1 MEGNKKRNELNL
13 ISHLILLITMGIFA
27 LMLIVMNRILGW
39 EPWMIPVIMIGT
51 AICWVLHVSHRMQE
65 RMQTYVCGIFLMFL
79 TFYYTVN
86 IDTIF
91 DSTALIII
99 LVFLFAF
106 QGEKVL
112 IALEV
117 TAGYLGMVIKMWL
130 VHGLYGEGA
139 DAAHVVRSVW
149 QLMLIPLAAVLASL
163 IAESWKN
170 AEKEFQRRIDEV
182 AEENNRANDF
192 LANVSHEIRT
202 PINAVMGLSA
212 VLEKV
217 NLPESVRGN
226 VSAISEAGHRV
237 AEQIGDL
244 LDFTEIDMGKLSV
257 SRENYMINSL
267 VNDLLVQLS
276 FAEDYGLDL
285 VIDMEAGIPAGLV
298 GDGGKIR
305 KILWHLITNGYKF
318 TKEGGVYVHIY
329 PVKRAYGINLVM
341 EVKDTG
347 TGMTQEQIEHIYE
360 KFYQSDSG
368 RSRTAG
374 GLGLGISI
382 VNGFVKIMGGVF
394 AIESVPQEGTTVR
407 VSIPQEVEDDSPCIS
422 IGDRGNC
429 VAAGFLGFMTTG
441 DPRIRGY
448 YMEMIAHLVS
458 GLSISFHRVQSR
470 RELEKLISSVK
481 VSHLFVGTGE
491 YLQNREYIDRLAG
504 EMNVAVVADQGFQA
518 QTGRGI
524 AVLPKPFYGA
534 QVANFL
540 NHSFDEM
547 ENAGRER
554 MVCPGLRALVVDDE
568 PMNLLVAKGIFEDYG
583 MAVTTVLGGQEAIE
597 LCDREDFDIIFMD
610 HMMPEMDGVEAMK
623 RLRNNAARA
632 EKELC
637 IVALT
642 ANAISSAK
650 EMFLSAGFDGFVP
663 KPIEITELER
673 VLKHVLPKS
682 AIVYQRE
689 EDWKK
694 AQQQEKEEPVAPERD
709 RYEELAGC
717 GVNVGQ
723 GLKYCQDDRDFYRQL
738 LLEYA
743 KDNTGKVQRL
753 RAFYEN
759 GNWKDYAIRVHAVKS
774 TSKMIGADEV
784 SDTAKLLE
792 DAAKHGNEA
801 ELQKVHPGFMALYQR
816 LMEKI
821 RELFGDGTRAAGQ
834 DVEDGG
840 GPDHVTEGS
849 GL

>member
-112 IALEV
+112 VALEV

-149 QLMLIPLAAVLASL
+149 QLMLIPLAAVLAGL

-202 PINAVMGLSA
+202 PINAVMGLSS

-217 NLPESVRGN
+217 NLPEPVRGN
-226 VSAISEAGHRV
+226 VSAISKAGHRV

-257 SRENYMINSL
+257 RRESYMINSL

-276 FAEDYGLDL
+276 FAEDCGLDL

-368 RSRTAG
+368 RPRTAG

-422 IGDRGNC
+422 IGDRENC

-441 DPRIRGY
+441 NPRIRGY

-470 RELEKLISSVK
+470 KELEKLISSVK

-547 ENAGRER
+547 EDSGRER
-554 MVCPGLRALVVDDE
+554 M
-568 PMNLLVAKGIFEDYG
+568 
-583 MAVTTVLGGQEAIE
+583 
-597 LCDREDFDIIFMD
+597 
-610 HMMPEMDGVEAMK
+610 
-623 RLRNNAARA
+623 
-632 EKELC
+632 EK
-637 IVALT
+637 A
-642 ANAISSAK
+642 
-650 EMFLSAGFDGFVP
+650 
-663 KPIEITELER
+663 
-673 VLKHVLPKS
+673 
-682 AIVYQRE
+682 
-689 EDWKK
+689 
-694 AQQQEKEEPVAPERD
+694 EPVAPERN

-723 GLKYCQDDRDFYRQL
+723 GLKYCQDDRDFYCQL

-774 TSKMIGADEV
+774 TSKMIGADEI
-784 SDTAKLLE
+784 SDTAMLLE

-821 RELFGDGTRAAGQ
+821 REVFGDGTGAVGQ

-840 GPDHVTEGS
+840 DPDHVTEGS